1 MRLYVDQPLRSG
13 EDLTLPPGASRH
25 AQVRRVQPGDALV
38 LFDGSA
44 RHQSQLMDVKIE
56 RTGSF
61 TLYGDPAI
69 LE

>member
-1 MRLYVDQPLRSG
+1 MRKFIEKAARGCNRS
-13 EDLTLPPGASRH
+13 
-25 AQVRRVQPGDALV
+25 V

-44 RHQSQLMDVKIE
+44 RHQGQLMDVKIE